1 MRIFL
6 TGASGWIGSATTREL
21 VAAGHE
27 VLGLA
32 RTERAAAAV
41 AQAGGTP
48 VPGTLADLDLLAEQA
63 AAADGVVHLAFRHDV
78 AFAGD
83 FQAAVDSDRQAIE
96 AFGDALHGT
105 DRPLLIASGTV
116 GLADGRVG
124 TEQDRPDVSAGPRAD
139 NAAATLALA
148 ERGVRSIVVRFA
160 PTVHGAGGDPGFVTV
175 LAQVARGTGIAG
187 FVGEGRN
194 RWPAVHRDDAAALVR
209 RAIESAPAGS
219 VLHATAETGVATRDI
234 AQALGD
240 ALHLPV
246 RSVAQEQ
253 AAEHFGFLAGFFA
266 ADAPASSDETRRLLG
281 WNPTGATLLEDIA
294 AGHYPGT

>member
-194 RWPAVHRDDAAALVR
+194 RWPAVHRDDAAVLVR

-219 VLHATAETGVATRDI
+219 VLHATAETGV
-234 AQALGD
+234 
-240 ALHLPV
+240 
-246 RSVAQEQ
+246 
-253 AAEHFGFLAGFFA
+253 
-266 ADAPASSDETRRLLG
+266 
-281 WNPTGATLLEDIA
+281 
-294 AGHYPGT
+294 